1 MADNPLMVPVR
12 QVLDARGFKKKG
24 PYGIYRKPLSPGV
37 HAWVG
42 MNARSD
48 PGSLTLSPTVG
59 VRHEEVERWVSLL
72 RDRNPKDST
81 APTVSTGLMNLLPEG
96 RAWPHW
102 VLARGEDQQNAQTWE
117 LFGQDIDQYAMPW
130 MQERDTGERL
140 VEPLRRNEGL
150 DTSRLA
156 LPVLL
161 WILGDPAGAREAV
174 ERGRSAKIVG
184 GMVVDYGAYAERLL
198 AEIDAH
204 PDGPVE

>member
-12 QVLDARGFKKKG
+12 QVLDGRGFRKKG
-24 PYGIYRKPLSPGV
+24 PYGIYRKELSPGV
-37 HAWVG
+37 YAWVG

-48 PGSLTLSPTVG
+48 PGTLTLSPTVG
-59 VRHEEVERWVSLL
+59 VRHEEVERWVSVL

-96 RAWPHW
+96 RTWPHW
-102 VLARGEDQQNAQTWE
+102 VLARDEDEHNAQTWE
-117 LFGQDIDQYAMPW
+117 TFGRDIDDCAMPW
-130 MQERDTGERL
+130 MLERDTGERL
-140 VEPLRRNEGL
+140 VEPLRRNEGW

-161 WILGDPAGAREAV
+161 WILGDPDGAREAV

-184 GMVVDYGAYAERLL
+184 GMVVDYEAYAHRLL